1 MAGKTIGELTE
12 ATALSN
18 TNLLAVSQDGNIL
31 KKTSLSTLENG
42 LDASNFNNTTKS
54 LIAGFAMPSTTYID
68 LTLGASGS
76 TYTAPADGYFLIQK
90 RTNSSSSQYLTL
102 AAGGFSQEENATV
115 SGNNLSLYIPVHKGA
130 VANIGY
136 NAGGTT
142 ERFRFYYAVGAEP
155 EA

>member
-1 MAGKTIGELTE
+1 
-12 ATALSN
+12 
-18 TNLLAVSQDGNIL
+18 
-31 KKTSLSTLENG
+31 
-42 LDASNFNNTTKS
+42 
-54 LIAGFAMPSTTYID
+54 MPSTTYID
-68 LTLGASGS
+68 LTLGANGS